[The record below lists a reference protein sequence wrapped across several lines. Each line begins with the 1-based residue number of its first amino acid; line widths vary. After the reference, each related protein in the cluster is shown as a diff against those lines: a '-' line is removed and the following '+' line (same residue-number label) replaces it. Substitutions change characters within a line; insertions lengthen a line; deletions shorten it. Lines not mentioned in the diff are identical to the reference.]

1 MFTSVTVTVHSCVRI
16 LPLQFMA
23 LLALH
28 YKSEHCCY
36 GYVAAVPVDY
46 KVTLPS

>member
-1 MFTSVTVTVHSCVRI
+1 
-16 LPLQFMA
+16 MA

-28 YKSEHCCY
+28 SNLKSEHCCY